1 MAWPKD
7 LSNQLNEYWSPWSL
21 GRNRISTN
29 QAQKSYN
36 FWNQRN
42 KKTLESSVFYFLF
55 FKEVLIFEYCSFLYS
70 PKVWLLPR
78 LMSHDSFYRRNF
90 GFKAMV
96 NLGLDFRGKKII
108 INIYTCLCT
117 PGNLIVEIHK
127 LQDFVKS
134 LCFSNMSFYLFKI
147 SILS

>member
-1 MAWPKD
+1 MSRLCIARYPRNRERLIFTSSLSKVTHNYFYTSNWKQEMRESKKNLPWPKD

-55 FKEVLIFEYCSFLYS
+55 FIFYFLKKFWFLS
-70 PKVWLLPR
+70 TAHFFTLQR
-78 LMSHDSFYRRNF
+78 FDFSHGSWVMTPFI
-90 GFKAMV
+90 GEI
-96 NLGLDFRGKKII
+96 LGSK
-108 INIYTCLCT
+108 
-117 PGNLIVEIHK
+117 
-127 LQDFVKS
+127 QW
-134 LCFSNMSFYLFKI
+134 
-147 SILS
+147 